1 MENNGVDWQELL
13 VARNNKRG
21 GRYVNRCN
29 TCQRYKNRSEAPAGK
44 LMPNTILEKPWSHI
58 LADFITKLPLAQGY
72 DAILVV
78 CDRFSKMVHFI
89 ATMEKMSAEG
99 LAKLFWDHVW
109 KLHGLPES
117 IISDRG
123 VQFVAGMM
131 KELNNLLGIQIKLL
145 IAYHPQTDRQTE
157 RINQEL
163 EQYLRVFIN
172 HRQEQWPDWLGT
184 AEFTYNNK
192 VHAATK
198 TLPFKANYGQDPKMG
213 FEGRRKGKYE
223 AAEKFIERM
232 RKIQEKAKAA
242 LGKVQEE
249 MKKFANRKRREEEE
263 YRVGDLVLLSIKD
276 LKWQMKGRRSEKLT
290 EHFVGPYK
298 VKEII
303 LSNTIELELSKS
315 IKIYPVVNISR
326 VQLYKPQVE
335 GQKKIPPKLVIIE
348 REEEFKVEK
357 ILNKR
362 TIRGKEKFL
371 VRWKGY
377 TAEENT

>member
-1 MENNGVDWQELL
+1 
-13 VARNNKRG
+13 
-21 GRYVNRCN
+21 
-29 TCQRYKNRSEAPAGK
+29 
-44 LMPNTILEKPWSHI
+44 MPNTILEKPWSHI

-242 LGKVQEE
+242 LGKAQEE

-377 TAEENT
+377 TAEEDT